1 MNTGSLEVHRRQ
13 ERNKAVKI
21 SLALF
26 AAFLVVTEQVLTK
39 SYLYRLD
46 HKIKTIKHHTFR
58 GLSSHILLALDDLG
72 LRSFTATCLLVTA
85 VLLAYRY
92 KSWRPIN
99 FSLAALLMLN
109 GVVGVAK
116 IVFGRSKP
124 RLNIDI
130 YHSGIVG
137 SYPSGHSSNSL
148 LTWGALAYLIYRY
161 TKFGASKLVLLYS
174 IVGSITA
181 TVCLVSLM
189 RNTHWFSDLLGGV
202 FLGGSILVFLIAADR
217 AWPSDR
223 QPS

>member
-21 SLALF
+21 SLAFF

-46 HKIKTIKHHTFR
+46 HKIKAIKHHTFR

-92 KSWRPIN
+92 KSWRPIL
-99 FSLAALLMLN
+99 FSLAALLLLN

-124 RLNIDI
+124 RMNIDI

-223 QPS
+223 QLS

>member
-1 MNTGSLEVHRRQ
+1 
-13 ERNKAVKI
+13 
-21 SLALF
+21 
-26 AAFLVVTEQVLTK
+26 
-39 SYLYRLD
+39 
-46 HKIKTIKHHTFR
+46 
-58 GLSSHILLALDDLG
+58 
-72 LRSFTATCLLVTA
+72 
-85 VLLAYRY
+85 
-92 KSWRPIN
+92 
-99 FSLAALLMLN
+99 MLN

>member
-46 HKIKTIKHHTFR
+46 HKIKAIKHHTFR